1 MAERSDQTLTPRR
14 IVIDTDPGIDDAI
27 AIVMALCSP
36 DLDVVALTT
45 VFGNM
50 SQPVTTANTLGLL
63 ELAGRPDIPVAA
75 GAARPLLRD
84 YAGEV
89 PFIHGPNG
97 VGGVELPEASAAL
110 DPRPAAE
117 LLHQV
122 AAERPGE
129 VTLVA
134 VGPLTNLALAV
145 RLHPDLPELV
155 DEVVVMGGNAYA
167 RGNASPAAEAN
178 ILSDPEAA
186 DIVFGEDWPL
196 TMVGLDVTVPVV
208 LTGADIEAVGAVDH
222 PAHRALARAVGSYRE
237 YFGTMYDDHDGICPH
252 DATAL
257 AALLRPDLF
266 ETEHRPVR
274 VETQGMARGRT
285 WLASGIEFH
294 DAAPWAG
301 RPEVSVCTGVDASA
315 VAALIRDRLVEGR
328 PARPRSGR
336 PLA

>member
-1 MAERSDQTLTPRR
+1 MTARR
-14 IVIDTDPGIDDAI
+14 IIIDTDPGIDDAI
-27 AIVMALCSP
+27 AIVLALCSD

-50 SQPVTTANTLGLL
+50 SQPVTTTNALRLL
-63 ELAGRPDIPVAA
+63 ELAGRSDIPVAA
-75 GAARPLLRD
+75 GAARPLVRE
-84 YAGEV
+84 YAGEI

-97 VGGVELPEASAAL
+97 IGGVDLPEATAAL

-122 AAERPGE
+122 ALADPGE
-129 VTLVA
+129 VTVVA

-155 DEVVVMGGNAYA
+155 AEVVVMGGNAHA
-167 RGNASPAAEAN
+167 PGNASPAAEAN

-208 LTGADIEAVGAVDH
+208 LTADDVAAVGAADH
-222 PAHRALARAVGSYRE
+222 RAHRALAEAVGSYRE
-237 YFGTMYDDHDGICPH
+237 HFGRTWDDHDGICPH

-257 AALLRPDLF
+257 CVLLRPDLF
-266 ETEHRPVR
+266 EIDRRPVR
-274 VETQGMARGRT
+274 VETQGLARGKT
-285 WLASGIEFH
+285 WLASGVEFH
-294 DAAPWAG
+294 DPAPWAG
-301 RPEVSVCTGVDASA
+301 RPDVAVCTGVEARA
-315 VAALIRDRLVEGR
+315 VATEIRDRLVAGL
-328 PARPRSGR
+328 PPSN
-336 PLA
+336 